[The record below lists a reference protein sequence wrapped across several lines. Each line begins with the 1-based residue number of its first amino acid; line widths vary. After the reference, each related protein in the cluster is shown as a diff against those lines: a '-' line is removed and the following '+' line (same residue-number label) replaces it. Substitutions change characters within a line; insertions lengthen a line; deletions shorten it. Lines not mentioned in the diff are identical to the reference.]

1 MWARFQI
8 DEICDT
14 FTDEGI
20 REKLRNLPKD
30 LAETYRRIVKKIGGS
45 SDGSAKLQL
54 AKKMFQLIVCAKRP
68 LTTDELKEAV
78 SIRKGDKELNM
89 ERIPADDDSRILQ
102 CCANLILFDR
112 TDHTIRLA
120 HHTVRQ
126 FLLRLPLN
134 SQMGVEAE
142 GELPISVGFP
152 FDIDHDD
159 LRDFHFELEYAEPEL
174 GISKRAKLSRLSLLA
189 CNF

>member
-1 MWARFQI
+1 
-8 DEICDT
+8 
-14 FTDEGI
+14 
-20 REKLRNLPKD
+20 
-30 LAETYRRIVKKIGGS
+30 
-45 SDGSAKLQL
+45 
-54 AKKMFQLIVCAKRP
+54 MFQLIVCAKRP
-68 LTTDELKEAV
+68 LTIDELKEAV
-78 SIRKGDKELNM
+78 AIRKGDKELNM

-134 SQMGVEAE
+134 SQMEVEAE
-142 GELPISVGFP
+142 GELPISVGSSFGD
-152 FDIDHDD
+152 FDINHDD